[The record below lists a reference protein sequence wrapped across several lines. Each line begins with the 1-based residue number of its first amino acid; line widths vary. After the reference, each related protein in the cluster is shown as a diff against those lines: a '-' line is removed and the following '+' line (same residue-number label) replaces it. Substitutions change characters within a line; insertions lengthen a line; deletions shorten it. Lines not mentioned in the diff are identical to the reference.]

1 MTQPFDIT
9 GHCGIVTGAASGIGR
24 ATALHLAELG
34 TRLALVDLNAE
45 GLAQTAHAIAAAGG
59 AEPLCQRIDI
69 TDEAAVQGA
78 VRDALEAFGRID
90 FLVNSAGIL
99 QRTAF
104 LEIDTAEWD
113 RVMNVNLRGQFIFCR
128 EVLGPMKAAGRGS
141 IVNVA
146 SLAGRTCSVLGGAHY
161 TCAKHALVGLSRH
174 LAREFGPHGIR
185 VNALCPGATLT
196 PMTVSVTP
204 PEEIERIAAATP
216 RRRWSE
222 PAEQARIVAF
232 LISDAAVAI
241 VGAAV
246 DANGG
251 ILML

>member
-1 MTQPFDIT
+1 MKQPFDLT
-9 GHCGIVTGAASGIGR
+9 GRCGIVTGAASGIGR
-24 ATALHLAELG
+24 ATAVHLADLG

-45 GLAQTAHAIAAAGG
+45 GLTQTADTIAAAAG
-59 AEPLCQRIDI
+59 AEPLCLRVDI
-69 TDEAAVQGA
+69 TDEAAVKGA
-78 VRDALEAFGRID
+78 VQDALVAFGRID

-99 QRTAF
+99 KRTAF

-113 RVMNVNLRGQFIFCR
+113 RVLNVNLRGQFIFCR
-128 EVLGPMKAAGRGS
+128 EVLGPMKAAGCGA
-141 IVNVA
+141 ILNVA

-196 PMTVSVTP
+196 PMTESVTP
-204 PEEIERIAAATP
+204 PEEIQRIAAATP
-216 RRRWSE
+216 RGRWSD
-222 PAEQARIVAF
+222 PVEQARIVAF
-232 LISDAAVAI
+232 LLSDASAAI